1 MNDDANYYRENDVC
15 YDEDRGFLMD
25 NVDYQPDVLDRE
37 AKAREKM
44 TQPQMP
50 QRPSAEVE
58 ALSQKLMTEISE
70 NVSLRTQLIEAKRL
84 LEAEIAP

>member
-1 MNDDANYYRENDVC
+1 
-15 YDEDRGFLMD
+15 MD
-25 NVDYQPDVLDRE
+25 TVDYQPDVLDRE
-37 AKAREKM
+37 AIAREKM

-50 QRPSAEVE
+50 PRPSAEVE

-84 LEAEIAP
+84 LAAEIAP